1 MSTSSSE
8 FSGNIHILLRAEF
21 SVSTFLFFF
30 IFQHLLALNR
40 SCKIF
45 NGTWKVLEKSWIFV
59 CKRMGTLYNTA
70 TSILTYLFLTDI
82 PAMRLA
88 HNFTRTRVFAE
99 LGTRPTGRHHPQC
112 TAAELYSDDYFECF
126 VRQNTMTGYHLT
138 GTCRMGAA
146 ADNTAVV
153 DPQLRLTPL
162 TFYCYFNPLTPT
174 VVIWLHI

>member
-1 MSTSSSE
+1 M
-8 FSGNIHILLRAEF
+8 GPA
-21 SVSTFLFFF
+21 
-30 IFQHLLALNR
+30 
-40 SCKIF
+40 
-45 NGTWKVLEKSWIFV
+45 KSWKSPVFLSAKEWEPCIIELQVF
-59 CKRMGTLYNTA
+59 L
-70 TSILTYLFLTDI
+70 LYLFWTDI

-126 VRQNTMTGYHLT
+126 VRQNTMTGYHLA

-162 TFYCYFNPLTPT
+162 TLYCYFNPLTPT
-174 VVIWLHI
+174 IVIWLHI